1 MSRLSLALIAV
12 LAALG
17 PAEAQHAPASP
28 YAGWEHRP
36 VKALSK
42 EQIADLRAGRGMGLA
57 LPAELNGYPGP
68 VHVLELGDQL
78 RLTNQRIRV
87 QELHAAMKAEAIPL
101 SERLMTQEADLDRQF
116 AIQSVMP
123 AILQAASVESPPRKA
138 PCGSPTCATTSRRW
152 TSSHPS
158 RSGGTASFVATRHWR
173 VTGTVPRATTK
184 ASLAPEGEC
193 FSPYHANARCHV
205 RGRERVSGPGQTLK
219 HRYPSRTSGVPRL
232 SRHSVYFGSVP
243 FPDLKQPMS

>member
-1 MSRLSLALIAV
+1 VNPHGLNNPDLSVDWRALMSRLTLAIIAV

-78 RLTNQRIRV
+78 RLTTEQRIRV
-87 QELHAAMKAEAIPL
+87 QELHAATKAEAIPL
-101 SERLMTQEADLDRQF
+101 GERLMTQEADLDRQF
-116 AIQSVMP
+116 AIQSVTP
-123 AILQAASVESPPRKA
+123 AILQAASVEI
-138 PCGSPTCATTSRRW
+138 ATTQGALRLAHLRYHLSTLDVLTPEQIRRYGEL
-152 TSSHPS
+152 
-158 RSGGTASFVATRHWR
+158 RGYQA
-173 VTGTVPRATTK
+173 
-184 ASLAPEGEC
+184 LEG
-193 FSPYHANARCHV
+193 HGH
-205 RGRERVSGPGQTLK
+205 
-219 HRYPSRTSGVPRL
+219 
-232 SRHSVYFGSVP
+232 GS
-243 FPDLKQPMS
+243 KGHH